1 MKVNFNVPLT
11 RYNGE
16 TLKDNEN
23 KDVLAKHVVCNV
35 LSLVTEATPN
45 EKIRLDELMHEIY
58 RSLAELELSPED
70 TVTIRKYIAVL
81 PVSTFVPLYKMLG

>member
-45 EKIRLDELMHEIY
+45 EKIRLDELMHQIY
-58 RSLAELELSPED
+58 RSLAEMELSPED

>member
-35 LSLVTEATPN
+35 LSLVSEATPN

>member
-35 LSLVTEATPN
+35 LSLVTEAMPN

-58 RSLAELELSPED
+58 RSLAEMELSPED

>member
-1 MKVNFNVPLT
+1 MKVNFNMPLT
-11 RYNGE
+11 RYNGD
-16 TLKDNEN
+16 TLKDGDG

-35 LSLVTEATPN
+35 LGLVTEATPN

-58 RSLAELELSPED
+58 RSVDEMELSPED

>member
-58 RSLAELELSPED
+58 RSLAEMELSPED